1 MKISPSP
8 QKLSK
13 VSTSVSFLIS
23 FALYAIGFG
32 YFLLREDVP
41 EPLAQAGT
49 TKVTMSLASINTN
62 SNTKTNAE
70 SAKPKE
76 EPKEKPKKEEPK
88 KEEPKKE
95 VTKPKPKPKPKPTPK
110 PKPEPT
116 PKPKPEPKPEPK
128 PKPKVEEV
136 KKEEPK
142 EEPKKEEAKEEAK
155 EKSAPKQVTTKDI
168 VKEKDKQEE
177 SNKTSEGATSEAQ
190 AYNPG
195 VSNEFLMKIQT
206 AISSKNRYPKMA
218 QIRGI
223 EGEVLVSFVINPDGS
238 VTDIKV
244 VKSNTTDILNHA
256 ALEAIKNAAHLFP
269 KPEETVHLKI
279 PIAYSLKED

>member
-8 QKLSK
+8 RKLSK

-32 YFLLREDVP
+32 YFLLREDAP

-49 TKVTMSLASINTN
+49 TNVTMSLASINTN
-62 SNTKTNAE
+62 SKVKTNAE

-76 EPKEKPKKEEPK
+76 EPKKEEPK
-88 KEEPKKE
+88 KEEPKKK
-95 VTKPKPKPKPKPTPK
+95 VTKPKPKPKPEPK
-110 PKPEPT
+110 PKPK

-128 PKPKVEEV
+128 VEEP

-155 EKSAPKQVTTKDI
+155 EKSAPKQVTTKDV

-223 EGEVLVSFVINPDGS
+223 EGEVLVSFTINADGS

-256 ALEAIKNAAHLFP
+256 ALEAIKSAAHLFP
-269 KPEETVHLKI
+269 KPDETVHLKI

>member
-8 QKLSK
+8 RKLSK

-32 YFLLREDVP
+32 YFLLHEEAP
-41 EPLAQAGT
+41 TPLAQAGT

-95 VTKPKPKPKPKPTPK
+95 VHKPKPKPKPKP
-110 PKPEPT
+110 
-116 PKPKPEPKPEPK
+116 EPKPE
-128 PKPKVEEV
+128 PKVEEV

-256 ALEAIKNAAHLFP
+256 ALDAIKNAAHLFP

>member
-32 YFLLREDVP
+32 YFLLREEAP
-41 EPLAQAGT
+41 TPLAQAGT

-95 VTKPKPKPKPKPTPK
+95 VSKPKPKPKPKP
-110 PKPEPT
+110 
-116 PKPKPEPKPEPK
+116 EPKPD
-128 PKPKVEEV
+128 PKVEEV

-256 ALEAIKNAAHLFP
+256 ALDAIKNAAHLFP

>member
-32 YFLLREDVP
+32 YFLLREDAP

-62 SNTKTNAE
+62 SKVKTNAE

-76 EPKEKPKKEEPK
+76 EPKEEPK

-95 VTKPKPKPKPKPTPK
+95 VTKPKPKPKHKPK
-110 PKPEPT
+110 PKPEPKPKPKPEPK

-128 PKPKVEEV
+128 VEEP

-223 EGEVLVSFVINPDGS
+223 EGEVLVSFTINADGS

-256 ALEAIKNAAHLFP
+256 ALEAIKSAAHLFP
-269 KPEETVHLKI
+269 KPDETVHLKI

>member
-32 YFLLREDVP
+32 YFLLREEAP
-41 EPLAQAGT
+41 TPLAQAGT

-95 VTKPKPKPKPKPTPK
+95 VSKPKPKPKHKPKPKPKPKP
-110 PKPEPT
+110 
-116 PKPKPEPKPEPK
+116 EPKPE
-128 PKPKVEEV
+128 PKVEEV

-256 ALEAIKNAAHLFP
+256 ALDAIKNAAHLFP

>member
-32 YFLLREDVP
+32 YFLLREEAP
-41 EPLAQAGT
+41 TPLAQAGT

-95 VTKPKPKPKPKPTPK
+95 VHKPK
-110 PKPEPT
+110 
-116 PKPKPEPKPEPK
+116 PKPEPK
-128 PKPKVEEV
+128 PKPKPKPEPKPKPKPKPEP
-136 KKEEPK
+136 KPEPK

-256 ALEAIKNAAHLFP
+256 ALDAIKNAAHLFP

>member
-32 YFLLREDVP
+32 YFLLREDAP

-76 EPKEKPKKEEPK
+76 EPKEEPKKEKPKKEEPK
-88 KEEPKKE
+88 KE
-95 VTKPKPKPKPKPTPK
+95 TKPKPKPKPKSKPKPK
-110 PKPEPT
+110 PKPEPK

-128 PKPKVEEV
+128 VEEP

-256 ALEAIKNAAHLFP
+256 ALEAIKSAAHLFP
-269 KPEETVHLKI
+269 KPDETVHLKI

>member
-32 YFLLREDVP
+32 YFLLREEAP
-41 EPLAQAGT
+41 APLAQAGT

-62 SNTKTNAE
+62 SKVKTNAE

-95 VTKPKPKPKPKPTPK
+95 ITKPKPKPKPKSKPK
-110 PKPEPT
+110 PKPEPK

-128 PKPKVEEV
+128 VEEP

-223 EGEVLVSFVINPDGS
+223 EGEVLVSFTINADGS

-256 ALEAIKNAAHLFP
+256 ALEAIKSAAHLFP
-269 KPEETVHLKI
+269 KPDETVHLKI

>member
-8 QKLSK
+8 RKLSK

-23 FALYAIGFG
+23 FVLYAIGFG
-32 YFLLREDVP
+32 YFLLREDAP

-62 SNTKTNAE
+62 SKVKTNAE
-70 SAKPKE
+70 SAKP
-76 EPKEKPKKEEPK
+76 
-88 KEEPKKE
+88 
-95 VTKPKPKPKPKPTPK
+95 
-110 PKPEPT
+110 
-116 PKPKPEPKPEPK
+116 
-128 PKPKVEEV
+128 
-136 KKEEPK
+136 KEEPK

-177 SNKTSEGATSEAQ
+177 SNKTSDGATSEAQ

-223 EGEVLVSFVINPDGS
+223 EGEVLVSFTINADGS

-256 ALEAIKNAAHLFP
+256 ALEAIKSAAYLFP
-269 KPEETVHLKI
+269 KPDETVHLKI

>member
-8 QKLSK
+8 RKLSR

-32 YFLLREDVP
+32 YFLLREDAP

-62 SNTKTNAE
+62 SNIKTNAE

-88 KEEPKKE
+88 KE
-95 VTKPKPKPKPKPTPK
+95 VAKPKPKPKPKP
-110 PKPEPT
+110 
-116 PKPKPEPKPEPK
+116 EPKPE
-128 PKPKVEEV
+128 PKVEEV

-177 SNKTSEGATSEAQ
+177 SNKTSDGATSEAQ

-256 ALEAIKNAAHLFP
+256 ALEAIKSAAYLFP

>member
-8 QKLSK
+8 RKLSK

-23 FALYAIGFG
+23 FALYALGFG
-32 YFLLREDVP
+32 YFLLHEEAP
-41 EPLAQAGT
+41 APLAQAGT

-95 VTKPKPKPKPKPTPK
+95 VTKPKPKPKPKSK
-110 PKPEPT
+110 PKPT
-116 PKPKPEPKPEPK
+116 PKPKPEPKPNPEPK
-128 PKPKVEEV
+128 PEPKVEEV

-155 EKSAPKQVTTKDI
+155 EKSAPKQVTTKDV

-256 ALEAIKNAAHLFP
+256 ALEAIKNAAYLFP

>member
-1 MKISPSP
+1 
-8 QKLSK
+8 
-13 VSTSVSFLIS
+13 
-23 FALYAIGFG
+23 
-32 YFLLREDVP
+32 
-41 EPLAQAGT
+41 
-49 TKVTMSLASINTN
+49 
-62 SNTKTNAE
+62 
-70 SAKPKE
+70 
-76 EPKEKPKKEEPK
+76 
-88 KEEPKKE
+88 
-95 VTKPKPKPKPKPTPK
+95 
-110 PKPEPT
+110 
-116 PKPKPEPKPEPK
+116 PKPEPKPEPK
-128 PKPKVEEV
+128 VEEP

-155 EKSAPKQVTTKDI
+155 EKSTPKQVTTKDV

-223 EGEVLVSFVINPDGS
+223 EGEVLVSFTINADGS

-256 ALEAIKNAAHLFP
+256 ALEAIKSAAHLFP
-269 KPEETVHLKI
+269 KPDETVHLKI

>member
-8 QKLSK
+8 RKLSK

-32 YFLLREDVP
+32 YFLLREDAP

-62 SNTKTNAE
+62 SKVKTNAE
-70 SAKPKE
+70 SAKP
-76 EPKEKPKKEEPK
+76 
-88 KEEPKKE
+88 
-95 VTKPKPKPKPKPTPK
+95 
-110 PKPEPT
+110 
-116 PKPKPEPKPEPK
+116 
-128 PKPKVEEV
+128 
-136 KKEEPK
+136 KEEPK

-155 EKSAPKQVTTKDI
+155 EKNAPKQVTTKDV

-223 EGEVLVSFVINPDGS
+223 EGEVLVSFTINADGS

-256 ALEAIKNAAHLFP
+256 ALEAIKSAAYLFP
-269 KPEETVHLKI
+269 KPDETVHLKI

>member
-1 MKISPSP
+1 MKISPFP

-23 FALYAIGFG
+23 FVLYAIGFG
-32 YFLLREDVP
+32 YFLLREEAP
-41 EPLAQAGT
+41 TPLAQAGT

-62 SNTKTNAE
+62 SKVKTNAE

-95 VTKPKPKPKPKPTPK
+95 VTKPKPKPKP
-110 PKPEPT
+110 
-116 PKPKPEPKPEPK
+116 EPKPE
-128 PKPKVEEV
+128 PKVEEV

-256 ALEAIKNAAHLFP
+256 ALEAIKNAAYLFP

>member
-32 YFLLREDVP
+32 YFLLREEAP
-41 EPLAQAGT
+41 TPLAQAGT

-95 VTKPKPKPKPKPTPK
+95 VSKPKPKLKPKPKPKPKS
-110 PKPEPT
+110 E
-116 PKPKPEPKPEPK
+116 PKPKPEPKPE
-128 PKPKVEEV
+128 PKVEEV

-155 EKSAPKQVTTKDI
+155 EKSTPKQVTTKDI
-168 VKEKDKQEE
+168 VKEKNKQEE

-256 ALEAIKNAAHLFP
+256 ALDAIKNAAHLFP

>member
-32 YFLLREDVP
+32 YFLLHEEAP

-95 VTKPKPKPKPKPTPK
+95 VTKPKPKPKPKPKT
-110 PKPEPT
+110 
-116 PKPKPEPKPEPK
+116 KPEPKPE
-128 PKPKVEEV
+128 PKVEEV

-142 EEPKKEEAKEEAK
+142 EEPKKEEAKEEAE

-256 ALEAIKNAAHLFP
+256 ALDAIKNAAYLFP

>member
-8 QKLSK
+8 RKLSK

-32 YFLLREDVP
+32 YFLLREDAP

-62 SNTKTNAE
+62 SKVKTNAE
-70 SAKPKE
+70 SAKP
-76 EPKEKPKKEEPK
+76 
-88 KEEPKKE
+88 
-95 VTKPKPKPKPKPTPK
+95 
-110 PKPEPT
+110 
-116 PKPKPEPKPEPK
+116 
-128 PKPKVEEV
+128 
-136 KKEEPK
+136 KEEPK

-223 EGEVLVSFVINPDGS
+223 EGEVLVSFTINADGS

-256 ALEAIKNAAHLFP
+256 ALEAIKSAAHLFP
-269 KPEETVHLKI
+269 KPDETVHLKI

>member
-8 QKLSK
+8 RKLSK

-32 YFLLREDVP
+32 YFLLREDAP

-62 SNTKTNAE
+62 SKVKTNAE

-95 VTKPKPKPKPKPTPK
+95 AKPKPKPKPKPEPK
-110 PKPEPT
+110 S
-116 PKPKPEPKPEPK
+116 EPKPEPK
-128 PKPKVEEV
+128 VEEP

-155 EKSAPKQVTTKDI
+155 EKSAPKQVTTKDV

-223 EGEVLVSFVINPDGS
+223 EGEVLVSFTINADGS

-256 ALEAIKNAAHLFP
+256 ALEAIKSAAHLFP
-269 KPEETVHLKI
+269 KPDETVHLKI

>member
-8 QKLSK
+8 RKLSK

-32 YFLLREDVP
+32 YFLLREDAP

-62 SNTKTNAE
+62 SKVKTNAE

-76 EPKEKPKKEEPK
+76 EPKEEPK

-95 VTKPKPKPKPKPTPK
+95 VTKPKPKPKPKPEPKPK
-110 PKPEPT
+110 PKPES
-116 PKPKPEPKPEPK
+116 KPEPKPEPK
-128 PKPKVEEV
+128 VEEP

-142 EEPKKEEAKEEAK
+142 EEPKKEEAKEETK

-177 SNKTSEGATSEAQ
+177 SNKTSDGATSEAQ

-223 EGEVLVSFVINPDGS
+223 EGEVLVSFTINADGS

-256 ALEAIKNAAHLFP
+256 ALEAIKSAAQLFP
-269 KPEETVHLKI
+269 KPDETVHLKI